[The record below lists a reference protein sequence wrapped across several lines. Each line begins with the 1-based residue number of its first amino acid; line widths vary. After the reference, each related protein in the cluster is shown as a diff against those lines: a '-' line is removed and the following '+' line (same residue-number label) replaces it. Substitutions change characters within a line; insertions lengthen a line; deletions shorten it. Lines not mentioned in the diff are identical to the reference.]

1 MQAMIDMEAEGV
13 QYGITLKPKPDAQMK
28 ADFVN
33 WINIALQNTRE
44 QRPGIDINDAIHLK
58 AALESGEDIFEL
70 SKQLQYKIEKNGQQ
84 IQAQT
89 KANMQAQAQ
98 FNAQTKQAEQQG
110 QMQLDNNL
118 AQGKIAEEQMRGNVK
133 ANQTILEQ
141 NFEYFKQL
149 KQAADAE
156 QGILTPSSR

>member
-1 MQAMIDMEAEGV
+1 
-13 QYGITLKPKPDAQMK
+13 
-28 ADFVN
+28 
-33 WINIALQNTRE
+33 
-44 QRPGIDINDAIHLK
+44 
-58 AALESGEDIFEL
+58 
-70 SKQLQYKIEKNGQQ
+70 
-84 IQAQT
+84 
-89 KANMQAQAQ
+89 
-98 FNAQTKQAEQQG
+98 
-110 QMQLDNNL
+110 MQLDNNL